1 VTLAIDIAAVVII
14 FFNAVAGWR
23 FGIVGRM
30 IAFAGLYAGVA
41 AASFLG
47 NGIAHYF
54 HGRGTATDL
63 YSAAWTFVAVLLVV
77 IALVEILGALY
88 GEKVHN
94 ITSLA
99 FNRTAGLI
107 AGGVVGFLEIAVICL
122 VALSVGGT
130 QSGPGVQNLPGDRTR
145 VASAVRD
152 GIIGG
157 RIASVEPGVRDLFRP
172 ALPTDLSGHLA
183 ELTAP

>member
-14 FFNAVAGWR
+14 FVNAVIGWR

-41 AASFLG
+41 AASFAG

-54 HGRGTATDL
+54 HGRGTPTDL
-63 YSAAWTFVAVLLVV
+63 YAAAWTFIAVLVVV
-77 IALVEILGALY
+77 ILMVEILGALY
-88 GEKVHN
+88 GEKVHS

-99 FNRTAGLI
+99 FNRTAGMV
-107 AGGVVGFLEIAVICL
+107 AGGVVGFLEVAVVCL

-130 QSGPGVQNLPGDRTR
+130 QTGPGVQNLPGDRTK

-152 GIIGG
+152 GILGG
-157 RIASVEPGVRDLFRP
+157 RILSVEPGVRDLFRP
-172 ALPTDLSGHLA
+172 ALPVDLPGHLA